1 MAPRQV
7 PLECFCCGETNPWEV
22 KPVDFVA
29 PFRDTQHSF
38 VANVNQCRNCD
49 AISPSSEQSDAI
61 SAEVRKEHVRWIS
74 RELTKA
80 REELGLTID
89 GFVSQTGM
97 PRATVARAS
106 SGESLI
112 DASTEQLLW
121 SQVAR
126 LRNLRYIRQWTT
138 MQPQALDFSREV
150 EIVPRGS
157 SQSGSVR
164 NYRSLLNEANPSSLT
179 TARPFLHD
187 LSSVE
192 ESSLPR
198 LV

>member
-1 MAPRQV
+1 MAPKQV
-7 PLECFCCGETNPWEV
+7 PLECFCCGEANPWEV

-29 PFRDTQHSF
+29 PFRDTEHSF

-49 AISPSSEQSDAI
+49 AISPSSEQTDAI
-61 SAEVRKEHVRWIS
+61 SAKVREEHVQWIS

-89 GFVSQTGM
+89 GFVNQTGM

-112 DASTEQLLW
+112 DASTEKLLW
-121 SQVAR
+121 TETAR
-126 LRNLRYIRQWTT
+126 LRNQRYIRQWTA
-138 MQPQALDFSREV
+138 MQPSASDFSRDV
-150 EIVPRGS
+150 EIVPS
-157 SQSGSVR
+157 SGSQMISVR
-164 NYRSLLNEANPSSLT
+164 TYRSILNRATQSPLT
-179 TARPFLHD
+179 TAKPFFHD
-187 LSSVE
+187 ISSAE
-192 ESSLPR
+192 DSSLPL